1 MPRVRGKPASPP
13 ARVVAIVAV
22 LVACGSVVA
31 FLPGGFSRWT
41 WPKLLLA
48 VGAIAV
54 ALFSP
59 RTGRLPRWAW
69 WVGGAGLTVLLIAAI
84 ASGDPSGLWGRWPRY
99 TGPLVAVPVGIGA
112 AWLGAALLGP
122 ASPRQVRRV
131 FRDGLAVVAILIAA
145 VALLETLGLR
155 PIASELARP
164 GSLLGNASDQ
174 AVVGVMIAAVLFAEV
189 IGGPGGRR
197 RWLTI
202 GGLVAGLGAVT
213 LSASRAGYAALLGA
227 LLGVMV
233 LTVLARRR
241 AGREPSVP
249 RRVWAWLGGLVG
261 AVLVFIVA
269 NPESL
274 RRLFVRSGLADRPGD
289 RWAIWTAALEVIA
302 QAPWFGTGA
311 GGFIDTV
318 PAVLSAEWFRINGSG
333 TTLESPHNW
342 VLEVLTD
349 GGLALLA
356 VAVAGLVL
364 AGRAA
369 WRRVGEVAP
378 DDAWLTHGGLAG
390 SVAALAALS
399 LYFVNAGV
407 LVLGGVL
414 LGSLIAVP
422 REPRPAPGRRSL
434 SWRTAGQRA
443 AVIGWALAL
452 LVATVAEYP
461 LARGV
466 QGDPVDAGAAF
477 ATAQALRPWDGDIA
491 SIAAQTLAQ
500 AAQSGNPAVA
510 GAAVAW
516 GERAVGRLPRSA
528 AALEAWAV
536 ALELSGDLPRA
547 VEARTRMVAAVPN
560 DAVARLNLA
569 ITLAVAGEPEAAVGQ
584 AERAL
589 ELDASLEQA
598 EELLV
603 RICMEL
609 PISACE
615 R

>member
-1 MPRVRGKPASPP
+1 MPRVRGKPAPQP

-48 VGAIAV
+48 VVAIAV

-145 VALLETLGLR
+145 VALLESLGLR

-174 AVVGVMIAAVLFAEV
+174 AVVGLMIAAVLFAEV

-249 RRVWAWLGGLVG
+249 RRVWAWLGGQVSIISPY
-261 AVLVFIVA
+261 VLMMIILIIR
-269 NPESL
+269 PY
-274 RRLFVRSGLADRPGD
+274 GL
-289 RWAIWTAALEVIA
+289 
-302 QAPWFGTGA
+302 FGT
-311 GGFIDTV
+311 
-318 PAVLSAEWFRINGSG
+318 R
-333 TTLESPHNW
+333 
-342 VLEVLTD
+342 EVE
-349 GGLALLA
+349 
-356 VAVAGLVL
+356 
-364 AGRAA
+364 
-369 WRRVGEVAP
+369 RV
-378 DDAWLTHGGLAG
+378 
-390 SVAALAALS
+390 
-399 LYFVNAGV
+399 
-407 LVLGGVL
+407 
-414 LGSLIAVP
+414 
-422 REPRPAPGRRSL
+422 
-434 SWRTAGQRA
+434 
-443 AVIGWALAL
+443 
-452 LVATVAEYP
+452 
-461 LARGV
+461 
-466 QGDPVDAGAAF
+466 
-477 ATAQALRPWDGDIA
+477 
-491 SIAAQTLAQ
+491 
-500 AAQSGNPAVA
+500 
-510 GAAVAW
+510 
-516 GERAVGRLPRSA
+516 
-528 AALEAWAV
+528 
-536 ALELSGDLPRA
+536 
-547 VEARTRMVAAVPN
+547 
-560 DAVARLNLA
+560 
-569 ITLAVAGEPEAAVGQ
+569 
-584 AERAL
+584 
-589 ELDASLEQA
+589 
-598 EELLV
+598 
-603 RICMEL
+603 
-609 PISACE
+609 
-615 R
+615 